1 MGECQACRWCA
12 QPKLLSP
19 TPTLLDSGFASGAK
33 AYVSLLLLR
42 EGLGVLSKAL
52 VALLRLCSLQVDC
65 RSLHGDLTAKLFPM
79 LPSLSLC

>member
-1 MGECQACRWCA
+1 MPSIQVVC
-12 QPKLLSP
+12 P
-19 TPTLLDSGFASGAK
+19 TKAAPPAPSLLDSGFASGAK

-52 VALLRLCSLQVDC
+52 AALLRLCSLRVDC
-65 RSLHGDLTAKLFPM
+65 RPLHGDLTAKLFPT